1 MKSLALVVA
10 VTLAGA
16 GLALAAADGGQRLD
30 GGWPVVVLLVLVA
43 YLLNWAVYL
52 PSFLRRTERFFDL
65 TGSLT
70 FGLLTVLALVLAQDR
85 DARAW
90 VLGAMVLLWALR
102 LGSFLFRRILASGSD
117 GRFDEL
123 KQSWSRFLLVWST
136 QALWVVFTAGAALTA
151 ITSQERLP
159 LGWLAGVGIGLW
171 VLGFALEATADA
183 QKAAFRADPA
193 NQGRF
198 ISTGVWAW
206 SRHPNYVGEI
216 LLWLGVALVAL
227 PVLSGWQYLTLL
239 SPVLIYLQL
248 RFASGVPPLER
259 RADAR
264 WGGQQDYEAYKRSTP
279 VLLPVPG
286 GRSR

>member
-1 MKSLALVVA
+1 MKSLALVAA
-10 VTLAGA
+10 VTLAGT

-30 GGWPVVVLLVLVA
+30 GGWPVMVLLVLVA

-159 LGWLAGVGIGLW
+159 LGWFAGVGIGLW

-193 NQGRF
+193 NQGHF
-198 ISTGVWAW
+198 ISTGVWSW

>member
-30 GGWPVVVLLVLVA
+30 GGWPVMVLLVLVA

-183 QKAAFRADPA
+183 QKAAFRSDPA

-279 VLLPVPG
+279 VLLPLPG

>member
-30 GGWPVVVLLVLVA
+30 GGWPVMVLLVLVA